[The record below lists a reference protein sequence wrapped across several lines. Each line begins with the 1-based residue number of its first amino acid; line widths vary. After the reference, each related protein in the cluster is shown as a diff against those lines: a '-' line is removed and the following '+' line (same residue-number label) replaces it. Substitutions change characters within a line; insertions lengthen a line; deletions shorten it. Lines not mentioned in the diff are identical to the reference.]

1 MPLYA
6 AGQRIRGSEINAL
19 PALYRVSSPQG
30 TGAAGSTTLRDVAG
44 LAFTG
49 EINGLYLVE
58 CFLAVH
64 ATEAGDIKFAWVVPS
79 GTVNGD
85 APGLYLGS
93 WWSPNGIDAGSSG
106 GTPGVMNRMT
116 ELTLTTSREVSGDN
130 SVPTLVTPVAF
141 IQIGTNAGT
150 VKLQF
155 AQQNLAAHDT
165 TIRVG
170 SCMRVSR
177 LA

>member
-19 PALYRVSSPQG
+19 PALYRVSTPQG
-30 TGAAGSTTLRDVAG
+30 VGAAGSTTLRDVTG
-44 LAFTG
+44 LAFSA
-49 EINGLYLVE
+49 EVNGLYLVE
-58 CFLAVH
+58 CFLVYH
-64 ATEAGDIKFAWVVPS
+64 ATETGDIKFAWIVPS

-85 APGLYLGS
+85 APGLYYGS
-93 WWSPNGIDAGSSG
+93 WWSPNGIDAGSAG
-106 GTPGVMNRMT
+106 GTPGVINAMA
-116 ELTLTTSREVSGDN
+116 ELTPTTPREVSGDN
-130 SVPTLVTPVAF
+130 AVPTLATPVAF
-141 IQIGTNAGT
+141 LQIGATPGT

-165 TIRVG
+165 TVRVG

-177 LA
+177 LG